1 MTKWEGNFSESYE
14 CFRLRFRG
22 GVSKISS
29 MTEGIKGGGGGG
41 QEKIFN
47 YNPRGVP
54 SLLHILKYT

>member
-41 QEKIFN
+41 HEKILN
-47 YNPRGVP
+47 YNRRCVP

>member
-1 MTKWEGNFSESYE
+1 MTKWEGNFSQSYE

-41 QEKIFN
+41 GGGGG
-47 YNPRGVP
+47 P
-54 SLLHILKYT
+54 

>member
-41 QEKIFN
+41 HEK
-47 YNPRGVP
+47 
-54 SLLHILKYT
+54 SLN